1 MPCALWPYAF
11 CARIRRR
18 RFAVAWRLPGRRQGH
33 SLPAAGAAVAVAVTA
48 EAATAEAAE
57 AAAVD
62 EAVVGDAALE
72 RGNSHPYPVAG
83 VGA

>member
-1 MPCALWPYAF
+1 M
-11 CARIRRR
+11 
-18 RFAVAWRLPGRRQGH
+18 VAWRLPGRRQGH

-48 EAATAEAAE
+48 VVAVAAE

-62 EAVVGDAALE
+62 EAAVGDAALE
-72 RGNSHPYPVAG
+72 HGNSHPCLVAG

>member
-1 MPCALWPYAF
+1 
-11 CARIRRR
+11 
-18 RFAVAWRLPGRRQGH
+18 VAWRLPGRRQGH

-48 EAATAEAAE
+48 VVAVAAE

-62 EAVVGDAALE
+62 EAAVGDAALE
-72 RGNSHPYPVAG
+72 HGNSHPYPVAG

>member
-1 MPCALWPYAF
+1 M
-11 CARIRRR
+11 
-18 RFAVAWRLPGRRQGH
+18 VAWRLPGRRQGH
-33 SLPAAGAAVAVAVTA
+33 SLPAAGAAVAVAVTAEAATA

>member
-1 MPCALWPYAF
+1 M
-11 CARIRRR
+11 
-18 RFAVAWRLPGRRQGH
+18 
-33 SLPAAGAAVAVAVTA
+33 TA

-62 EAVVGDAALE
+62 EAAVGDAALE
-72 RGNSHPYPVAG
+72 HGNSHPYPVAG